1 MEDTKKIPIFNKTG
15 NLSITQFNEILPLEL
30 DTETNDLICPVVEVK
45 PEHLQDVK
53 VEADSTYGDDI
64 NDPNDSNSY
73 LTLERTYPVVEVK
86 QEDGDE
92 NDVADQNTSVKV
104 RFCGI
109 HTMYFIDIFK
119 RKCINAYND
128 VLVYGQ
134 VTVIFVV
141 SVGLSVCLSVC
152 LFVQS
157 FSQPSLIQFR
167 SN

>member
-15 NLSITQFNEILPLEL
+15 DLSITPFNEILPLEL

-64 NDPNDSNSY
+64 NDPNDSDSY
-73 LTLERTYPVVEVK
+73 LTLERTYPVDEVK
-86 QEDGDE
+86 QEDGDG

-109 HTMYFIDIFK
+109 HTIS
-119 RKCINAYND
+119 YND
-128 VLVYGQ
+128 VFY
-134 VTVIFVV
+134 
-141 SVGLSVCLSVC
+141 
-152 LFVQS
+152 
-157 FSQPSLIQFR
+157 
-167 SN
+167 